1 MDKFMEAL
9 KKVGGAVGSFLKM
22 LWNIIKQ
29 YAPIVLKAVWE
40 TLKAAWRWLRD
51 TAIVV
56 WNMLI
61 SITAKLLQLDPV
73 ANKRAV
79 TVTLCSFIAFPKSG
93 RNLSLISS
101 WTTRDS
107 AALQTPILWV
117 LAFMIMGIAF
127 SRSASLST

>member
-1 MDKFMEAL
+1 MDKFMETL
-9 KKVGGAVGSFLKM
+9 KNIGGAVGSFLKM

-79 TVTLCSFIAFPKSG
+79 TVTLCSFIACFI
-93 RNLSLISS
+93 LLLIV
-101 WTTRDS
+101 
-107 AALQTPILWV
+107 I
-117 LAFMIMGIAF
+117 F
-127 SRSASLST
+127 

>member
-29 YAPIVLKAVWE
+29 YAPIV
-40 TLKAAWRWLRD
+40 LKAAWRWLRD

-79 TVTLCSFIAFPKSG
+79 TVTLCSFIACFI
-93 RNLSLISS
+93 LLLIV
-101 WTTRDS
+101 
-107 AALQTPILWV
+107 I
-117 LAFMIMGIAF
+117 F
-127 SRSASLST
+127 